1 MQNLRSEISW
11 PGLLKCSA
19 TGNPR
24 EFCLTECKWL
34 LKRNLNLVL
43 VSPMYQEC
51 GHFVQYKAYTTFA
64 ELQLKLPGRIT
75 HWFMVTVSSVSM
87 RLHILHCGLLQ
98 GLLDWVVV
106 RLCVVLTW
114 LRTSDF
120 LRLGGCFLAY
130 TGGRVKTFVRWGS
143 ACKVRK
149 LCWKDFTRGSKFG
162 WNIVTRGMRELGGFV
177 L

>member
-1 MQNLRSEISW
+1 MSLFKPLDFVFSFNIKLSSAIFRLSSSLNPPSKMQNLRSEISW

-34 LKRNLNLVL
+34 LKLNLNLVL

-64 ELQLKLPGRIT
+64 ELQLKLPGRTT
-75 HWFMVTVSSVSM
+75 HWFMVTVSSVSI

-98 GLLDWVVV
+98 GLLD
-106 RLCVVLTW
+106 
-114 LRTSDF
+114 
-120 LRLGGCFLAY
+120 
-130 TGGRVKTFVRWGS
+130 
-143 ACKVRK
+143 
-149 LCWKDFTRGSKFG
+149 
-162 WNIVTRGMRELGGFV
+162 
-177 L
+177 